1 MQPNPARY
9 IFEQILAEVDG
20 VELIQDA
27 HFIDV
32 IPAEYRYEHDAEPV
46 SELNG
51 VGDVY
56 ADRLV
61 DAGITNT
68 HVMGDSSTEELTRIT
83 EASTSQVNQW
93 LEQISKATIYDDED
107 VWMTIMVIPGAGDM
121 NNIMGFV
128 DSITGEDAPFDGDTV
143 RFYRHSDPPENVGM
157 DTDLETLHSGEI
169 DVITTAIQKWF
180 DMPISQT
187 PYAPVASATNS

>member
-93 LEQISKATIYDDED
+93 LEQISKAKI
-107 VWMTIMVIPGAGDM
+107 
-121 NNIMGFV
+121 
-128 DSITGEDAPFDGDTV
+128 
-143 RFYRHSDPPENVGM
+143 
-157 DTDLETLHSGEI
+157 
-169 DVITTAIQKWF
+169 
-180 DMPISQT
+180 
-187 PYAPVASATNS
+187 

>member
-1 MQPNPARY
+1 M
-9 IFEQILAEVDG
+9 DG
-20 VELIQDA
+20 VEPVQDA

-32 IPAEYRYEHDAEPV
+32 IPAEYRYENDAAPV
-46 SELNG
+46 TEING

-56 ADRLV
+56 ADRLHT
-61 DAGITNT
+61 AGITNT
-68 HVMGDSSTEELTRIT
+68 HMLGDAGVEELTHIT
-83 EASTSQVNQW
+83 ETGTAEVNQW
-93 LEQISKATIYDDED
+93 VDQISEATIYDDEN